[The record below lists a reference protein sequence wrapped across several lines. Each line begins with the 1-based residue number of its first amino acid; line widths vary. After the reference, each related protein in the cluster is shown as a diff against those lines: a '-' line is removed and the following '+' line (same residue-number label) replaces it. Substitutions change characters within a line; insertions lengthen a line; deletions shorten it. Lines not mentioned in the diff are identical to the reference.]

1 MGNPMNR
8 DRIRELIQIL
18 KSSAAQELSVRDGER
33 MVRIRRRAGEGGTG
47 QAQPSVA
54 EAVEGEAGAQGPAE
68 VTVPVQAALVGLFYR
83 GREAGAEPLVE
94 LGDQVEEGQVVGTI
108 DTLRRLTDVV
118 SPRAG
123 EIIQMLADDGQPVQY
138 GEVLMRLK
146 PSEGEGL

>member
-1 MGNPMNR
+1 MNR

-33 MVRIRRRAGEGGTG
+33 MVRIRRRAGEVGTS

-68 VTVPVQAALVGLFYR
+68 ATVPVQATLVGLFYR
-83 GREAGAEPLVE
+83 GRGVGAEPLVE

-108 DTLRRLTDVV
+108 DALRRLTDVV

-123 EIIQMLADDGQPVQY
+123 EVIQMLADDGQPVQY

-146 PSEGEGL
+146 PSEGEGS